1 MSLGAS
7 EVVSLHPLTYLDEGG
22 EVVVGRPDIDSY
34 GIFPPE
40 GAALLRQL
48 AAGMPASAAASWYAS
63 TYGEQVDIADFL
75 GTLAELR
82 FLVKDGE
89 DAHIGAVPLRWQRLG
104 RWAFSPVAW
113 ACYLSLLAGAIAA
126 MAAFP
131 RLIPH
136 TGNLYFTRYLTVL
149 ALVLFLGQLPLMLLH
164 EGFHMLAGRRLGLR
178 SSMRL
183 GRRLYYLIFE
193 TTMDGLVA
201 VPRRQRY
208 LPMLAGM
215 LADLLV
221 IAALTLVAYATMGR
235 GGRVSLLGGACLAL
249 AFTTVLRFGWQFCF
263 YLRTDLYYMAVTV
276 LGCVDLQ
283 AAARLI
289 IMNRLRLLLR
299 RPLADQSGLH
309 PRDLAVGRWYSW
321 LIPAGYAFSLSILA
335 LGTIPPAVRLLA
347 EAVSRLAHHGQPLGE
362 IIDSAAFLGLNL
374 IQLVI
379 IVALITRL
387 RLNRRAH

>member
-22 EVVVGRPDIDSY
+22 EVVVGRSDIDSY

-48 AAGMPASAAASWYAS
+48 AAGMPASAAARWYAS

>member
-1 MSLGAS
+1 MSLGTN
-7 EVVSLHPLTYLDEGG
+7 EVVALHPLTYLDEGG

-34 GIFPPE
+34 GLFPPE
-40 GAALLRQL
+40 GAALLRHL
-48 AAGMPASAAASWYAS
+48 AAGTPASAAARWYAS

-75 GTLAELR
+75 VTLDELR
-82 FLVKDGE
+82 FLVKDRE
-89 DAHIGAVPLRWQRLG
+89 DAETGGVVPPRWQRLG

-149 ALVLFLGQLPLMLLH
+149 ALVLFLGQFPFVLLH

-183 GRRLYYLIFE
+183 GRRLYYLVFE

-201 VPRRQRY
+201 VPRRQRC
-208 LPMLAGM
+208 LPLLAGM

-221 IAALTLVAYATMGR
+221 IAALTLVAYATLGP
-235 GGRVSLLGGACLAL
+235 GGRVSLLGGICLAL
-249 AFTTVLRFGWQFCF
+249 AFTAVLRFGWQFCF
-263 YLRTDLYYMAVTV
+263 YLRTDLYYLAVTV

-283 AAARLI
+283 AAAQTDHEE
-289 IMNRLRLLLR
+289 
-299 RPLADQSGLH
+299 PAAAAAAPS
-309 PRDLAVGRWYSW
+309 AGR
-321 LIPAGYAFSLSILA
+321 
-335 LGTIPPAVRLLA
+335 
-347 EAVSRLAHHGQPLGE
+347 
-362 IIDSAAFLGLNL
+362 
-374 IQLVI
+374 
-379 IVALITRL
+379 
-387 RLNRRAH
+387 